1 MCFNFSSFVKN
12 RSKFIDH
19 KNNDTDDSEGCLLDE
34 KNNATKIFEF
44 ATIPSL
50 VAVTCSTSEP
60 ISFMKVVQKNV
71 AKENLETDLDK
82 KYFLENVIKGTLIAE
97 V

>member
-1 MCFNFSSFVKN
+1 MCFNFPSFVKN

-44 ATIPSL
+44 STITSL
-50 VAVTCSTSEP
+50 VAVIPCSTSEP
-60 ISFMKVVQKNV
+60 ISFIKVVQKNV
-71 AKENLETDLDK
+71 AKENLEADLDT
-82 KYFLENVIKGTLIAE
+82 KYFLENVI
-97 V
+97 